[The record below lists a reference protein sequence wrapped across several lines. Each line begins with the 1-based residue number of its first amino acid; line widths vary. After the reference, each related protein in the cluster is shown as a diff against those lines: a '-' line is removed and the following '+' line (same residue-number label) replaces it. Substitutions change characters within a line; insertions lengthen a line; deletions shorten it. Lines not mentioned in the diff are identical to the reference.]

1 MVYSNSYM
9 FLGLGVFVLLSSHV
23 LAYNMRAD
31 PSIHGESYSNPL
43 DFFISDEN
51 KLIFVLLAIVFI
63 ESVMY
68 NYIIII
74 YE

>member
-1 MVYSNSYM
+1 M

-43 DFFISDEN
+43 DFFS
-51 KLIFVLLAIVFI
+51 
-63 ESVMY
+63 
-68 NYIIII
+68 
-74 YE
+74 

>member
-9 FLGLGVFVLLSSHV
+9 FLSLGVFVLLSSHV

-43 DFFISDEN
+43 DFFKSYKN
-51 KLIFVLLAIVFI
+51 QFIFILFAIFI
-63 ESVMY
+63 ESAMY
-68 NYIIII
+68 MVLLRRKQM
-74 YE
+74 